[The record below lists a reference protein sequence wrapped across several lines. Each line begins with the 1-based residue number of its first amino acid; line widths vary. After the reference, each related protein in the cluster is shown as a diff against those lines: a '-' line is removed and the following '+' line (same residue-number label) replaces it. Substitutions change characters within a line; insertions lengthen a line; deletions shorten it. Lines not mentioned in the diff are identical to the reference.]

1 VGRLAVLLAML
12 AVSRAVAA
20 AASLEAPG
28 PAAPA
33 LRPRLQLSGA
43 GAAALA
49 AGAGAAWSLAAAAE
63 GAGRL
68 GACRW
73 CETNALDR
81 GARAALRWGDAAA
94 AGEASDVLRLAV
106 PLGSAAAVAWLAARD
121 GGGLVE
127 ALEDVLAVGAA
138 LAISAPL
145 ATAVKHGTA
154 RVRPSAAR
162 GARGENDLHSFYSG
176 HASQVFAA
184 AVAATQIARMRG
196 RRGWRWLGALAVGAA
211 ATTAWLR
218 IAADQHWAT
227 DALAGAGAGA
237 LVGLAVPA
245 LVLRRPKD
253 ALGAPAASLAPAPG
267 GVAILF

>member
-1 VGRLAVLLAML
+1 MRHRVLVRRLAVLLAIL
-12 AVSRAVAA
+12 AVSPAA
-20 AASLEAPG
+20 AALPPAP
-28 PAAPA
+28 
-33 LRPRLQLSGA
+33 RPRLTVSAA

-49 AGAGAAWSLAAAAE
+49 AGAGAAWSLAAAAG
-63 GAGRL
+63 GAGRP

-73 CETNALDR
+73 CEPNALDR
-81 GARAALRWGDAAA
+81 GARDALRWSDPAA
-94 AGEASDVLRLAV
+94 AGEASDALRLAV
-106 PLGSAAAVAWLAARD
+106 PLGAAAAVAWLAARD

-127 ALEDVLAVGAA
+127 ALEDVLTVGAA

-145 ATAVKHGTA
+145 ADAVKHGTA
-154 RVRPSAAR
+154 RVRPDAWAAQ
-162 GARGENDLHSFYSG
+162 GARGEHDLHSFYSG

-184 AVAATQIARMRG
+184 AAAATQVARMRG
-196 RRGWRWLGALAVGAA
+196 RRGWRWLGALALGGA

-218 IAADQHWAT
+218 VAADQHWAT

-237 LVGLAVPA
+237 LVGLAVPPV
-245 LVLRRPKD
+245 VLRRRHE